1 MSKKLYF
8 LKIICIILISSLLS
22 TWFLMIF
29 LDYEKEG
36 FAFYYTLTYLAILS
50 LSCILCIP
58 MILLTDL
65 IGKVQ
70 GPWVMWILKLVNYH
84 LPIFFAITFYFYAEK
99 YPLFFEIPVLILL
112 LTEWIIKKQKAWKPM
127 VFITCAIYLIHILIF
142 LSSIAL
148 MLMLH
153 PVSE

>member
-22 TWFLMIF
+22 TWVQIFF

-36 FAFYYTLTYLAILS
+36 FALYYTLTYLAILC
-50 LSCILCIP
+50 LSCIFCIP

-70 GPWVMWILKLVNYH
+70 GPWIMWLLKLVNYH

-99 YPLFFEIPVLILL
+99 YPLFFEIPVLLLL
-112 LTEWIIKKQKAWKPM
+112 LTEWIIKNQKDWKPM
-127 VFITCAIYLIHILIF
+127 VFITCTLYLIHIFTFLI
-142 LSSIAL
+142 SIAL
-148 MLMLH
+148 MQ
-153 PVSE
+153 